1 MDLRCSVLVSHPT
14 LGEVHKMSSDHVL
27 RALASSADAY
37 ISTSL
42 KQTNRIPATS
52 LQPLR
57 FGETVHDRMGC
68 ENTIS

>member
-1 MDLRCSVLVSHPT
+1 MLVSHPT

-27 RALASSADAY
+27 RALASSAYAY
-37 ISTSL
+37 PVGSL
-42 KQTNRIPATS
+42 KKTNRIPATS

-57 FGETVHDRMGC
+57 FGETVHDRIGC